1 MEYIN
6 AKDVLPETLIYEI
19 QQYIGGSLI
28 YIPQND
34 KNKTDVSKSRS
45 RNDIIVRNN
54 IIKEKKKNGATI
66 DELMREYYLSYDTIK
81 SIVYRKK

>member
-6 AKDVLPETLIYEI
+6 AKDVLLETLIYEI

-54 IIKEKKKNGATI
+54 IIKEKKKNGTTI

>member
-34 KNKTDVSKSRS
+34 NKKSCVSNNESRS
-45 RNDIIVRNN
+45 RIIARNN
-54 IIKEKKKNGATI
+54 EIKYKKQNGATI
-66 DELMREYYLSYDTIK
+66 DELMREYYLSYDSIK